1 MIRTYFRRK
10 RQFLGIRS
18 HPSFV
23 KAITV
28 AFETS
33 AASLEGLLR
42 SGAGEGKDTL
52 EKWKSFKILF
62 SEFDCSK
69 EFLYN
74 CPTCSLIRSDQ
85 IFNNPSSDPLV

>member
-42 SGAGEGKDTL
+42 SGAGKGKDTW
-52 EKWKSFKILF
+52 EKWKSFWLVAF
-62 SEFDCSK
+62 QQ
-69 EFLYN
+69 
-74 CPTCSLIRSDQ
+74 SLC
-85 IFNNPSSDPLV
+85 VGEKAY

>member
-42 SGAGEGKDTL
+42 SGAGEGKDTWGKM
-52 EKWKSFKILF
+52 EKF
-62 SEFDCSK
+62 
-69 EFLYN
+69 
-74 CPTCSLIRSDQ
+74 
-85 IFNNPSSDPLV
+85 

>member
-42 SGAGEGKDTL
+42 SGAGEGKDT
-52 EKWKSFKILF
+52 WGKIGKVLKYYF
-62 SEFDCSK
+62 Q
-69 EFLYN
+69 
-74 CPTCSLIRSDQ
+74 SLIVQRNSYTIAQ
-85 IFNNPSSDPLV
+85 LAHS

>member
-42 SGAGEGKDTL
+42 SGAGEGKDRYI
-52 EKWKSFKILF
+52 EKNGKVLKYYFQ
-62 SEFDCSK
+62 
-69 EFLYN
+69 
-74 CPTCSLIRSDQ
+74 SLIVQRNSYTIAQ
-85 IFNNPSSDPLV
+85 LAHS

>member
-42 SGAGEGKDTL
+42 SGAGEGKDTWENGKVL
-52 EKWKSFKILF
+52 KYYFQ
-62 SEFDCSK
+62 
-69 EFLYN
+69 
-74 CPTCSLIRSDQ
+74 SLIVQRNSYTIAQ
-85 IFNNPSSDPLV
+85 LAHS